1 MVPGNEPG
9 RTTLVSMDAIETL
22 RLDAQAG
29 RISADRLIDLI
40 ASQQPLLQST
50 QQQLQAAQ
58 IRIEELEKQ
67 VGGSATAKVEEPFSL
82 RAEEPRQAAR
92 GKQRKRRPKGR
103 RGRLKSKDKIALAK
117 RTEAVFPDG
126 VAPELC

>member
-1 MVPGNEPG
+1 
-9 RTTLVSMDAIETL
+9 MDAIETL

-82 RAEEPRQAAR
+82 RAEAPRQAAR
-92 GKQRKRRPKGR
+92 GKKRKRRPKGR

>member
-1 MVPGNEPG
+1 
-9 RTTLVSMDAIETL
+9 MDAIETL

-103 RGRLKSKDKIALAK
+103 RGRLKSKDKIALAQ

>member
-1 MVPGNEPG
+1 
-9 RTTLVSMDAIETL
+9 MDAIETL

-40 ASQQPLLQST
+40 ASQQQLLQST

-92 GKQRKRRPKGR
+92 GKKRKRRPKVAVYSLR
-103 RGRLKSKDKIALAK
+103 TNVPPETLA
-117 RTEAVFPDG
+117 VSL
-126 VAPELC
+126 VAHRC